1 MTHAEQTADGLA
13 TWIERRQHTPAE
25 LRQILRLALQDAE
38 ARGARLASLEAPP
51 DPLPEP
57 AAPLNAHVGRR
68 RAGAYF
74 TIDRPADGGTVGVER
89 EEAERAAWADHQEL
103 AKQIKEAA

>member
-1 MTHAEQTADGLA
+1 MTHAEQTAASLTTWVLGRIARDQLNPADLERTLLA
-13 TWIERRQHTPAE
+13 
-25 LRQILRLALQDAE
+25 ALHDAE

-68 RAGAYF
+68 IPISALA
-74 TIDRPADGGTVGVER
+74 AAEWAER
-89 EEAERAAWADHQEL
+89 E
-103 AKQIKEAA
+103 KEPRLLDLLMSRHIG